1 MRDYIINKL
10 IIKSNIMKNLII
22 ALFITL
28 ASFTTKAQEQFNGIW
43 LNEGSDYLKTI
54 LASEYSVLQC
64 FNTSFE
70 QQDVIT
76 EELIKKSKTS
86 FTTILR
92 NPANGYE
99 VTIEYTLINKDS
111 ISSKYT
117 GDLHGTYGLTKLH

>member
-1 MRDYIINKL
+1 
-10 IIKSNIMKNLII
+10 MKNLII
-22 ALFITL
+22 ALFIML
-28 ASFTTKAQEQFNGIW
+28 ASFTAKAQEQFNGIW